1 MCHIAQLIEMHDK
14 LKSRRSKIMNFLWHY
29 KQMHLKPVNLIICL
43 TKSTNPNCKLHVIK
57 NNLGKTKMSEMA
69 LNVLLVNC
77 FVFAILKSLI
87 ISKKMLI
94 NIMRKCDLSFS
105 QPFRQISVKT
115 TPELKHL
122 F

>member
-1 MCHIAQLIEMHDK
+1 
-14 LKSRRSKIMNFLWHY
+14 
-29 KQMHLKPVNLIICL
+29 
-43 TKSTNPNCKLHVIK
+43 
-57 NNLGKTKMSEMA
+57 MSEMA

-77 FVFAILKSLI
+77 FVFAILKSFI

-115 TPELKHL
+115 TPELNHL

>member
-1 MCHIAQLIEMHDK
+1 
-14 LKSRRSKIMNFLWHY
+14 MNFLWHY

-77 FVFAILKSLI
+77 FVFGILKSFI
-87 ISKKMLI
+87 ISKK
-94 NIMRKCDLSFS
+94 NVNQYYEKMR
-105 QPFRQISVKT
+105 FRQISVKT
-115 TPELKHL
+115 TPELNHL